1 MFTMLLILATSQDTG
16 LFRDVESIEQQLR
29 ETGNAIE
36 DTRGLVELTRIDLSR
51 LRSQEAVAKIRY
63 REVLKDYKRRIRALA
78 RLPRGA
84 RLVVLGK
91 ASSLRDYLR
100 TSQVLRRIARVDH
113 DLAKRHGESAQELRG
128 LKDEVQQ
135 RVSELRNHEQAL
147 RTRRQKLLDLR
158 RQRMALVDRVLRD
171 SKSSRDAIAEAQ
183 RARRALAEFIDTLDR
198 RASVRAEFTSN
209 RGRLTPPSRAPISAG
224 FGVKREQHFG
234 TATPHP
240 GIEFQASAGS
250 PVFAVAPGHVVLAD
264 WKPAFG
270 QLVVIDHG
278 DDYHSLYAH
287 LSEMRVQAGDA
298 VNVGDTIGEVGDTGS
313 LRGPILYF
321 ELRYQGRPI
330 NPERWFRVGHL

>member
-1 MFTMLLILATSQDTG
+1 MFAILLVLATSPDTG
-16 LFRDVESIEQQLR
+16 LFRDVESIEQRLR
-29 ETGNAIE
+29 DTEHAIE
-36 DTRGLVELTRIDLSR
+36 NTRALVELTRIDLSR
-51 LRSQEAVAKIRY
+51 LRSQEAIAKIRY
-63 REVLKDYKRRIRALA
+63 HEVLKDYKRRIRALA

-113 DLAKRHGESAQELRG
+113 DLARRRAESAQDLRS
-128 LKDEVQQ
+128 LKDEVQS
-135 RVSELRNHEQAL
+135 RVSELTSHEKAL
-147 RTRRQKLLDLR
+147 RKQRGKLLDLR
-158 RQRMALVDRVLRD
+158 RQRMALIDGVLRD
-171 SKSSRDAIAEAQ
+171 SQSSKEAVADAQ
-183 RARRALAEFIDTLDR
+183 QARRALAEFIDTLER
-198 RASVRAEFTSN
+198 RASVRSEFASN

-224 FGVKREQHFG
+224 FGVKQERHFG

-240 GIEFQASAGS
+240 GVEFQASAGS

-287 LSEMRVQAGDA
+287 LGEMRVQTGDTVNAGDP
-298 VNVGDTIGEVGDTGS
+298 IGEVGDTGS
-313 LRGPILYF
+313 LRGPMLYF
-321 ELRYQGRPI
+321 ELRYQGRPLD
-330 NPERWFRVGHL
+330 PERWFRMGRL